1 MELRLLNKLNN
12 NIRTKQMRSFKLLTL
27 IGILFLSTSLSAKDP
42 CAPLGLPAEMK
53 ASKILFV
60 MPTYVEYTTEV
71 AMYALNMGVNI
82 NDKLMSEEERYQAFR
97 DKKTKTIAKIF
108 NQEYKIVTSR
118 DYKQNKDSYA
128 SEGYNFTIMERV
140 DINALQEKGSK
151 NLLYSTNFILKQTDG
166 PLEYPVVDLSRKDQV
181 NCVYPES
188 KRSYNQVLEAL
199 M

>member
-1 MELRLLNKLNN
+1 MNKLNN

-108 NQEYKIVTSR
+108 NQEYKIVTSICSSKTSW
-118 DYKQNKDSYA
+118 YFISVGKAAVLLHEN
-128 SEGYNFTIMERV
+128 
-140 DINALQEKGSK
+140 EKSFG
-151 NLLYSTNFILKQTDG
+151 
-166 PLEYPVVDLSRKDQV
+166 
-181 NCVYPES
+181 
-188 KRSYNQVLEAL
+188 
-199 M
+199 